1 MDDDRRLLEEA
12 KATLIRCW
20 GEMAPYWGIS
30 RTMAEVH
37 VLLFICPRP
46 LCTDE
51 IMAEL
56 SISRGNTSM
65 TVRSLLDWGLLRR
78 VHQKGDRKDYYTC
91 DASVW
96 TIFEN
101 IARQRKRREV
111 EPIVDTIGHCRDL
124 ARQAES
130 DLTEPQARQE
140 AQQYR
145 VRLEELV
152 DFLHVLSRLF
162 DSFLQAGPGALRDL
176 AALLGEPQSGQDAAK
191 AITST
196 GRSSP

>member
-1 MDDDRRLLEEA
+1 MDNDRHLLDQA

-20 GEMAPYWGIS
+20 SEMAPYWGIS

-37 VLLFICPRP
+37 VLLFIYPRP

-56 SISRGNTSM
+56 SISRGNASM
-65 TVRSLLDWGLLRR
+65 TLRSLLDWGLVRR
-78 VHQKGDRKDYYTC
+78 VHRKGDRKDYYTC

-111 EPIVDTIGHCRDL
+111 EPIVDTLSHCRDL
-124 ARQAES
+124 AQQAAS
-130 DLTEPQARQE
+130 TLTDPEASQEARQYH
-140 AQQYR
+140 A
-145 VRLEELV
+145 RLEELV
-152 DFLHVLSRLF
+152 DFLLVLNRLF
-162 DSFLQAGPGALRDL
+162 ESFLQAGPGALRDL
-176 AALLGEPQSGQDAAK
+176 AAMLGERSPQPRAGNPAL
-191 AITST
+191 
-196 GRSSP
+196 

>member
-1 MDDDRRLLEEA
+1 MDGQTRPLDEA

-37 VLLFICPRP
+37 VLLFICGAP

-56 SISRGNTSM
+56 SISRGNASM
-65 TVRSLLDWGLLRR
+65 TLRSLLDWGLVRR
-78 VHQKGDRKDYYTC
+78 VHHKGDRKDYYTC

-101 IARQRKRREV
+101 IARQRKRREI
-111 EPIVDTIGHCRDL
+111 EPIVDTLAKCRDM
-124 ARQAES
+124 AGQAES
-130 DLTEPQARQE
+130 SLTDPQVRSQ

-152 DFLHVLSRLF
+152 DFLKVLSRLF
-162 DSFLQAGPGALRDL
+162 ESFLQAGPGTLRDL
-176 AALLGEPQSGQDAAK
+176 VAILAPEGALNATD
-191 AITST
+191 
-196 GRSSP
+196 RSSP

>member
-1 MDDDRRLLEEA
+1 MDNDRRSLDEA
-12 KATLIRCW
+12 KGTLIRCW

-37 VLLFICPRP
+37 ALLLICPQA

-65 TVRSLLDWGLLRR
+65 TLRSLLDWGLVRR

-96 TIFEN
+96 AIFEN
-101 IARQRKRREV
+101 IARQRKRREI
-111 EPIVDTIGHCRDL
+111 EPIVDTIRNCCEL
-124 ARQAES
+124 ARHAE
-130 DLTEPQARQE
+130 DTLQDPQARQE
-140 AQQYR
+140 AEQYR
-145 VRLEELV
+145 RRLEEMV
-152 DFLHVLSRLF
+152 EFLYGLNRLF
-162 DSFLQAGPGALRDL
+162 ESFLQAGPTVLRDL
-176 AALLGEPQSGQDAAK
+176 SMLLGERKNEDTPKPTA
-191 AITST
+191 
-196 GRSSP
+196 

>member
-1 MDDDRRLLEEA
+1 MNDDRKSLDEA
-12 KATLIRCW
+12 KASLIRCW

-37 VLLFICPRP
+37 ALLFICPRP

-51 IMAEL
+51 IMADL
-56 SISRGNTSM
+56 SISRGNASM
-65 TVRSLLDWGLLRR
+65 TLRSLLDWGLVRR
-78 VHQKGDRKDYYTC
+78 VHQRGDRKDYYTC

-111 EPIVDTIGHCRDL
+111 EPIVDTISHCCNL
-124 ARQAES
+124 ARQAEGTLQ
-130 DLTEPQARQE
+130 DPQARQE

-145 VRLEELV
+145 SRLEEMV
-152 DFLHVLSRLF
+152 DFLHVLNQLF
-162 DSFLQAGPGALRDL
+162 ESFLQAGPGALRELATLL
-176 AALLGEPQSGQDAAK
+176 AAQKTGGEGTPPA
-191 AITST
+191 
-196 GRSSP
+196 R

>member
-1 MDDDRRLLEEA
+1 MGADKKSLDEA

-37 VLLFICPRP
+37 ALLFICPRA

-56 SISRGNTSM
+56 SISRGNASM
-65 TVRSLLDWGLLRR
+65 TLHSLLDWGLVRR
-78 VHQKGDRKDYYTC
+78 VHQKGDRKEYFIC

-96 TIFEN
+96 TIFET

-111 EPIVDTIGHCRDL
+111 EPIFSTLSRCCDL
-124 ARQAES
+124 ARGAEQAMS
-130 DLTEPQARQE
+130 DPQASKE
-140 AQQYR
+140 AQRCR
-145 VRLEELV
+145 VRLEEMV
-152 DFLHVLSRLF
+152 DFLHILNRLG
-162 DSFLQAGPGALRDL
+162 DSFLEAGPTVLRDL
-176 AALLGEPQSGQDAAK
+176 SLLLGERKAGDDAEQP
-191 AITST
+191 
-196 GRSSP
+196 GG

>member
-1 MDDDRRLLEEA
+1 MDDDRRSLDEA

-20 GEMAPYWGIS
+20 GEMAPYWGVS

-37 VLLFICPRP
+37 ALLFICPRA

-65 TVRSLLDWGLLRR
+65 TLRSLLDWGLVRR
-78 VHQKGDRKDYYTC
+78 VHQKGDRKDYYIC

-101 IARQRKRREV
+101 IARQRNRREV
-111 EPIVDTIGHCRDL
+111 EPIVDTISHCCEL
-124 ARQAES
+124 ARHAEGTLK
-130 DLTEPQARQE
+130 DPQASQE

-145 VRLEELV
+145 SRLEEMV
-152 DFLHVLSRLF
+152 DFLHVLNRVF
-162 DSFLQAGPGALRDL
+162 ESFLRAGPTVLRDL
-176 AALLGEPQSGQDAAK
+176 SVLLGERTGASDAARP
-191 AITST
+191 AS
-196 GRSSP
+196 

>member
-1 MDDDRRLLEEA
+1 MNDDRRSLDEA

-37 VLLFICPRP
+37 ALLFICPGA

-56 SISRGNTSM
+56 SISRGNASM
-65 TVRSLLDWGLLRR
+65 TLRSLLDWGLVRR

-111 EPIVDTIGHCRDL
+111 EPIVDTISHCCDL
-124 ARQAES
+124 ARRAEGTLQ
-130 DLTEPQARQE
+130 DPQANRE

-145 VRLEELV
+145 SRLEEMV
-152 DFLHVLSRLF
+152 DFLRVLNRLF
-162 DSFLQAGPGALRDL
+162 ESFLRAGPTVLRDL
-176 AALLGEPQSGQDAAK
+176 SMLLGERKNEDAPKPAV
-191 AITST
+191 
-196 GRSSP
+196 

>member
-1 MDDDRRLLEEA
+1 MDNDRRSLDEA

-37 VLLFICPRP
+37 ALLFICPRP

-56 SISRGNTSM
+56 SISRGNASHDPAQPAGLGPGPAGPPEG
-65 TVRSLLDWGLLRR
+65 RSQGLLHLRR
-78 VHQKGDRKDYYTC
+78 H
-91 DASVW
+91 ASG

-111 EPIVDTIGHCRDL
+111 EPIVDTICNCRETGPPGRGSSQDP
-124 ARQAES
+124 AVTPGGPAS
-130 DLTEPQARQE
+130 TS
-140 AQQYR
+140 
-145 VRLEELV
+145 VRLEEMV
-152 DFLHVLSRLF
+152 DFLHVLNRLF
-162 DSFLQAGPGALRDL
+162 ESFLQAGPTALRDL
-176 AALLGEPQSGQDAAK
+176 AVMMNSRTE
-191 AITST
+191 
-196 GRSSP
+196 

>member
-1 MDDDRRLLEEA
+1 MADDRRLLDDA

-37 VLLFICPRP
+37 ALLFICPRP

-56 SISRGNTSM
+56 SISRGNASM
-65 TVRSLLDWGLLRR
+65 TLRSVLDWGLVRR
-78 VHQKGDRKDYYTC
+78 VHHKGDRKDYYIC

-101 IARQRKRREV
+101 IARQRKRREI
-111 EPIVDTIGHCRDL
+111 EPIVQTIANCCQL
-124 ARQAES
+124 ARQAEAALEGS
-130 DLTEPQARQE
+130 PSGQE
-140 AQQYR
+140 ALKYR
-145 VRLEELV
+145 TRLEEML
-152 DFLHVLSRLF
+152 DFLNVMNRLF
-162 DSFLQAGPGALRDL
+162 ELFLQAGPAALRDL
-176 AALLGEPQSGQDAAK
+176 AVLLGGHESADQIVKTTA
-191 AITST
+191 
-196 GRSSP
+196 